1 MAESWITAFD
11 TAQAEAAKRNAAQA
25 QAAQQKRFGKAVEG
39 LRPTKEG
46 DPLTKAQEVLGR
58 ATFSWA
64 NPQYLATRF
73 ETYNAKNLPYAGGYG
88 VGLANYGWNEKN
100 ILDKIDYARDMY
112 RKDDKSGG
120 YRQIYRGI
128 REWGNKYDPKVSQFL
143 ESGKAPKGL
152 TMDAVL
158 QAADYGLRSTA
169 QHQQNKKSFLNSPLG
184 SIVKTGLTIGSAFVP
199 VVGPALAVGV
209 GGGLGSMSGGGWKGA
224 LMGAASGYMAG
235 SLPATYGSGWTG
247 IANMGKGIA
256 SIPMNTARYFGN
268 IGSSLN
274 NLATGGLQGFSSRLS
289 NFGNAIFRPSMA
301 TGLPFQNTIPAA
313 TGTQLINPSPF
324 TGMTSAPY
332 GGRQY
337 YNRLMQPKN
346 VPFASAVTSTPGAVA
361 GGGLGNFARDTG
373 KQLAMNYAINALTP
387 QPDYDYDPYASL
399 YGQGV
404 LDLLNADDSI
414 YYDEENPYENPDPV
428 EFTI

>member
-1 MAESWITAFD
+1 MAESWVTAFE
-11 TAQAEAAKRNAAQA
+11 EAAEKARTGEAARA
-25 QAAQQKRFGKAVEG
+25 GVDAVKEYRTTPEG
-39 LRPTKEG
+39 AK
-46 DPLTKAQEVLGR
+46 LTKAQELLGR
-58 ATFSWA
+58 ATYSWA
-64 NPQYLATRF
+64 RPEYLRNTSF
-73 ETYNAKNLPYAGGYG
+73 EQYNAKNLPYAGAYG

-100 ILDKIDYARDMY
+100 ILDKLDYAREMY

-128 REWGNKYDPKVSQFL
+128 REWGNKYDPKVTQFL
-143 ESGKAPKGL
+143 ETGKAPKGL

-184 SIVKTGLTIGSAFVP
+184 SVFKTAATIGSAFVP

-209 GGGLGSMSGGGWKGA
+209 GGGLGAMSGGGLKGG
-224 LMGAASGYMAG
+224 LLGAASGYMAG

-256 SIPMNTARYFGN
+256 SIPMNTARYLGN

-274 NLATGGLQGFSSRLS
+274 NLATGGLQGFTSRLS

-313 TGTQLINPSPF
+313 TGSRLINPSPF

-332 GGRQY
+332 GGTQY

-346 VPFASAVTSTPGAVA
+346 IPFASAVTSTPGAVA

-373 KQLAMNYAINALTP
+373 KQFAMNYAINALTP
-387 QPDYDYDPYASL
+387 EPDPYAGL
-399 YGQGV
+399 YDEGI
-404 LDLLNADDSI
+404 LSLLNADDDV
-414 YYDEENPYENPDPV
+414 YYDENNPYENPDPV
-428 EFTI
+428 QFTI